1 MTRRPTNITKGSLTE
16 TRRQQ
21 DNLKAA
27 KKAAVKPTGI
37 TNNTKA
43 DFGDETQLFIA
54 F

>member
-1 MTRRPTNITKGSLTE
+1 MARRPKNITKGSSTK

-27 KKAAVKPTGI
+27 KKAAVKQAGI
-37 TNNTKA
+37 TNNTKG
-43 DFGDETQLFIA
+43 DFDDKTQFFIA